1 MCFCDTHT
9 HTLQRLHID
18 IHRGV
23 IYWSLRHRAA
33 VQWESLVISMTGLY
47 KQQRSNYWDNKSEKE
62 SAEKI
67 LQKHKAHSG
76 AEDAAALDL

>member
-1 MCFCDTHT
+1 
-9 HTLQRLHID
+9 
-18 IHRGV
+18 
-23 IYWSLRHRAA
+23 
-33 VQWESLVISMTGLY
+33 MTGLY

-67 LQKHKAHSG
+67 LQEHKAHSG